1 MLHIFN
7 LHKAFGDRVLFDK
20 VSWQLQPGMR
30 VGLCGPNGA
39 GKTTLLKMLS
49 GEVEPDAGE
58 ISRPNGLTVG
68 YLPQDGLTH
77 AGRTLYGEASRAFEP
92 LLALQA
98 ELRELEAQLADTSLP
113 AAEHDASLDRYSEVQ
128 TAFQDRDGYGIEA
141 KVDAVLRGLGFE
153 GTDFE
158 KPTETF
164 SGGWQMRI
172 ALAKLLLRRPRLLL
186 LDEPT
191 NHLDLEARNWLEE
204 FLVDYPDPVVL
215 VSHDR
220 YFLDSVVTEIAEVGL
235 RTLTEFRGT
244 YSAYLTEREAR
255 IARLREAKKQQDE
268 EVARMRMFID
278 RFRYKATKAK
288 QVQSRVKML
297 EKITPI
303 EVPPAR
309 KRVHFKFPASAK
321 SGRTVIELR
330 DIGKAYGDVRVFGRA
345 NVHIERGDRV
355 ALVGPNGAGKST
367 LMRMLSGVEAPDRGE
382 RVEGYRV
389 ITQYFAQDEA
399 TRLDGSLTVY
409 ETLASGSP
417 VDMVPAIR
425 NILGG
430 FLFTEDDVYK
440 PVKVLS
446 GGERTRL
453 AVARMLLRPSNTLI
467 LDEPTNHLDIDSTDV
482 LLDALTDYGGTL
494 IFVSHDRYFVDRLAT
509 KIIDIGHG
517 EAVLYPG
524 NYEDFRWSREQ
535 ATDGSPPAGA
545 EPNAGGR
552 ATNRRAGN
560 ATDRDS
566 GGQGREAVTARSV
579 HSAIPFRTG
588 CRGRGGEPQATP
600 RSGARR
606 RSVPARGAARG
617 LVRPQRRRAQ
627 AAAGGNAPAA
637 AQAGRTPQAHRR
649 HGETHRRAGGRDP
662 QARSRHGGPRLLHRP
677 GVGRRGGEAPPGTDV
692 GGRRPDE
699 PVGSTRAGG
708 RRASAAVVNARRRN
722 RSPEPD
728 GLVGTALSG
737 GSLHRRTQPREFRG
751 TSSWRR
757 GLGPNAEPCDGF
769 GGATLAG
776 ASCDK
781 AR

>member
-1 MLHIFN
+1 MLHISN
-7 LHKAFGDRVLFDK
+7 LHKAFGDRVLFDR

-30 VGLCGPNGA
+30 IGLCGPNGA

-58 ISRPNGLTVG
+58 IARPNGLTVG

-77 AGRTLYGEASRAFEP
+77 AGRTLYGEASRAFEA
-92 LLALQA
+92 LLALQK
-98 ELRELEAQLADTSLP
+98 ELRELETQLADTSLP
-113 AAEHDASLDRYSEVQ
+113 AAEHDAALARYSEAQ

-268 EVARMRMFID
+268 EVARMRLFID

-321 SGRTVIELR
+321 SGRTVVELR

-440 PVKVLS
+440 RVKVLS

-509 KIIDIGHG
+509 KVIDIGHG

-524 NYEDFRWSREQ
+524 TYEEFRWSK
-535 ATDGSPPAGA
+535 
-545 EPNAGGR
+545 
-552 ATNRRAGN
+552 
-560 ATDRDS
+560 
-566 GGQGREAVTARSV
+566 
-579 HSAIPFRTG
+579 
-588 CRGRGGEPQATP
+588 
-600 RSGARR
+600 
-606 RSVPARGAARG
+606 
-617 LVRPQRRRAQ
+617 AQ
-627 AAAGGNAPAA
+627 AAAGATAGGTGRSAGDRRATGALATAGTAAPA
-637 AQAGRTPQAHRR
+637 GNH
-649 HGETHRRAGGRDP
+649 ERRARAGPPDP
-662 QARSRHGGPRLLHRP
+662 QS
-677 GVGRRGGEAPPGTDV
+677 
-692 GGRRPDE
+692 
-699 PVGSTRAGG
+699 RAGQ
-708 RRASAAVVNARRRN
+708 ASAAPGAGRKPERGPARAAKTAAPAEPPRASPGRSAAEHKRQQVEARRHQRKL
-722 RSPEPD
+722 D
-728 GLVGTALSG
+728 GLRRRIADLERRIAEREEAVRKLEADMAAPGFFTDQASAEAAVKRHQELMWEVGDLMNQWEALE
-737 GSLHRRTQPREFRG
+737 QEA
-751 TSSWRR
+751 
-757 GLGPNAEPCDGF
+757 AEQ
-769 GGATLAG
+769 AA
-776 ASCDK
+776 AS
-781 AR
+781 